1 MSEPTTSYLSLVADI
16 EDGDVELRIMVKF
29 GSKLL
34 RLTAHGGNDVVAA
47 GEDGFANFKTEA
59 ARGSGDDPYFRL
71 FHKAIQ
77 ALIAARKTPR

>member
-16 EDGDVELRIMVKF
+16 EDGDVELRVMVKF

-34 RLTAHGGNDVVAA
+34 RLTAHGGNNVVAA

-59 ARGSGDDPYFRL
+59 ARGSGNDPCFRL
-71 FHKAIQ
+71 FHKVIE
-77 ALIAARKTPR
+77 ALIAVSDPV